1 MVLYWTAP
9 ERVEGYAPLPFAA
22 GQGQIAVIV
31 QGWLDSVD
39 CGTEPD
45 HDGDNAKGFRLYNEG
60 WGHVESQVERFG
72 GECIA
77 VRSVSTEEASMKLG
91 KSVRR
96 VLDLCAM
103 DRIVGA
109 HQVERRWRIPL
120 PITIRTT
127 GHREEER

>member
-1 MVLYWTAP
+1 MLRHA
-9 ERVEGYAPLPFAA
+9 
-22 GQGQIAVIV
+22 Q
-31 QGWLDSVD
+31 
-39 CGTEPD
+39 D
-45 HDGDNAKGFRLYNEG
+45 HDGDKAKGFRLYNEG

-120 PITIRTT
+120 PIRIRTT